1 MDTGISG
8 SVWLE
13 IEEVLRKF
21 PKIRKAVLYGSRAMG
36 NYSEG
41 SDIDIAIIGSDLEFN
56 DQLDISI
63 ALEDLDFPYSFDIIR
78 YDKIKNNDLT
88 AHIDT
93 NGIAIFNADT
103 LKIATK
109 EQRH

>member
-1 MDTGISG
+1 MDTGISA
-8 SVWLE
+8 SVRLE
-13 IEEVLRKF
+13 IKNVLEKF
-21 PKIRKAVLYGSRAMG
+21 PKIRKAVLYGSRAKG

-41 SDIDIAIIGSDLEFN
+41 SDIDIAFIGSDLEFN

-88 AHIDT
+88 AHIDRK
-93 NGIAIFNADT
+93 GIVIYNADS

-109 EQRH
+109 